1 MIPCPTQTMSTSSST
16 PSAATSYHRSWRVL
30 RARGILISVAE
41 EPQTPAGSDAIGR
54 YFVVEPNGEQLTR
67 LASLVDQGALRPVIS
82 RVLPFVEAKAAFET
96 QKERPSG
103 KIIIQMDT
111 AT

>member
-1 MIPCPTQTMSTSSST
+1 
-16 PSAATSYHRSWRVL
+16 
-30 RARGILISVAE
+30 
-41 EPQTPAGSDAIGR
+41 
-54 YFVVEPNGEQLTR
+54 
-67 LASLVDQGALRPVIS
+67 
-82 RVLPFVEAKAAFET
+82 VLPFVEAKAAFEN